1 MQILKT
7 LIYSLIILS
16 IFSALIVGDKLKNTI
31 KWLFSL
37 IFTVILVSSIISTV
51 SNLNSEQKNIV
62 KIDNNYYI
70 TNALIS
76 KTEFNEKTFNDYLNN
91 IGIQNAKINTRY
103 ELLNNKINYKIIQ
116 IDLKNAVIN
125 NNKSHIDIQNEISS
139 FAKLIFGKEIIVEF
153 L

>member
-1 MQILKT
+1 MVT
-7 LIYSLIILS
+7 T
-16 IFSALIVGDKLKNTI
+16 LKNTI

-62 KIDNNYYI
+62 KIDNDYYI

-116 IDLKNAVIN
+116 IDLKKITKAIEDIKTSFDTQILIKIN
-125 NNKSHIDIQNEISS
+125 IAS
-139 FAKLIFGKEIIVEF
+139 FYLILHLLNLV